1 MGGAEEGSGGTGKRG
16 ELASRE
22 QAFQELSR
30 IADFF
35 ARTEPLSLLAEQ
47 IRQIVHRGRL
57 PADAYYKDLIDD
69 ENSLKQFFRL
79 VGIKPPGDESSS

>member
-1 MGGAEEGSGGTGKRG
+1 
-16 ELASRE
+16 LNSRE

-69 ENSLKQFFRL
+69 ETTLKQFFRL
-79 VGIKPPGDESSS
+79 VGIKPPGDQQS